1 VGDRALQAASQHL
14 TGLLRSG
21 DWLCRWGGDEF
32 IVLFEDVH
40 TRDLAI
46 QLATRLHGIIAT
58 PLQLKPNRLMRL
70 FLGAS
75 IGVALT
81 TDEKLPVTDLI
92 NQADQAMYLAKK
104 SGKNSIQYFNEI

>member
-1 VGDRALQAASQHL
+1 M
-14 TGLLRSG
+14 
-21 DWLCRWGGDEF
+21 
-32 IVLFEDVH
+32 
-40 TRDLAI
+40 
-46 QLATRLHGIIAT
+46 
-58 PLQLKPNRLMRL
+58 QLKPDHPMRL

-104 SGKNSIQYFNEI
+104 SGKNSIQHFNEI